1 MIVDQAIP
9 HREKNPLAV
18 TGFLRGKSK
27 KLELPVS
34 CYLIEHP
41 MGMVL
46 IDTGWD
52 SKYATERSNYFLNS
66 ISRPVIKQDES
77 VDCKLKQLGIA
88 PSEIDYL
95 FFSHMDFDHAGG
107 LRLVKDAKQIMAA
120 KEEIA
125 DRKILFPLCEKH
137 LGLYQ
142 YRTVCI

>member
-1 MIVDQAIP
+1 MSIRQFP
-9 HREKNPLAV
+9 
-18 TGFLRGKSK
+18 
-27 KLELPVS
+27 
-34 CYLIEHP
+34 IERKIRWL
-41 MGMVL
+41 GLKVCNR
-46 IDTGWD
+46 
-52 SKYATERSNYFLNS
+52 KSNYFLDS

-95 FFSHMDFDHAGG
+95 FFSHMDFDHTSG

-125 DRKILFPLCEKH
+125 DSQKILFPLCEKH

>member
-1 MIVDQAIP
+1 M
-9 HREKNPLAV
+9 

-41 MGMVL
+41 MGKVL

-77 VDCKLKQLGIA
+77 VHGK
-88 PSEIDYL
+88 S
-95 FFSHMDFDHAGG
+95 
-107 LRLVKDAKQIMAA
+107 
-120 KEEIA
+120 
-125 DRKILFPLCEKH
+125 
-137 LGLYQ
+137 
-142 YRTVCI
+142 

>member
-1 MIVDQAIP
+1 MGF
-9 HREKNPLAV
+9 LV
-18 TGFLRGKSK
+18 TGVEPGSIA
-27 KLELPVS
+27 EEIGIQPGDT
-34 CYLIEHP
+34 ITA
-41 MGMVL
+41 MGGEPL
-46 IDTGWD
+46 LD
-52 SKYATERSNYFLNS
+52 Y
-66 ISRPVIKQDES
+66 
-77 VDCKLKQLGIA
+77 
-88 PSEIDYL
+88 IDYL

>member
-18 TGFLRGKSK
+18 TGFLRSKSK

-41 MGMVL
+41 MGKVL

-52 SKYATERSNYFLNS
+52 SKYATERLNYFLDS
-66 ISRPVIKQDES
+66 ISRPVIKQDKS

-95 FFSHMDFDHAGG
+95 FFSHMDFDHTSGCG
-107 LRLVKDAKQIMAA
+107 L
-120 KEEIA
+120 
-125 DRKILFPLCEKH
+125 
-137 LGLYQ
+137 
-142 YRTVCI
+142 